1 MIMGASA
8 STLAPWVTGVC
19 CFEAIWLYQGATVP
33 SFEPPEEEEAHFL
46 GGLQGGYKGGESIAS
61 NIWLMSFIRVAWF
74 FERILLSDGYGC
86 L

>member
-1 MIMGASA
+1 MIMGESA

-46 GGLQGGYKGGESIAS
+46 GGLQGGPERRG
-61 NIWLMSFIRVAWF
+61 WF
-74 FERILLSDGYGC
+74 FDPTKIQCFQYLVDEFHQSCLIL
-86 L
+86 